1 MSSTN
6 EAPPKEV
13 IELANFLLDTKK
25 SGLRARQ
32 GKLNGQRVI
41 YFKGKSGINAIRKPA
56 YATGN
61 RTCPETREAAAE
73 ILRSLVKHHLVI
85 RCSKDEQTKALS
97 FIQGDTYEENSYYV
111 WLYQG
116 SQLKNYLMGILVLA
130 GIFAGVLFPLWPAFM
145 RNGAWYVSMAGLGFL
160 GFLFVTTIV
169 RFILYIF
176 TKIFYSPGIWLFPNL
191 YEDVGFF
198 ESFVPLYAW
207 DLPPPPK
214 KPKVKPSKKTSA
226 AKAPPQEVEPL
237 LVESNDPSADTPPP
251 YHEEAEEIQ
260 AEMGKTKAST

>member
-1 MSSTN
+1 MSSAKD
-6 EAPPKEV
+6 APPKEV
-13 IELANFLLDTKK
+13 IELANFLLDAKK

-61 RTCPETREAAAE
+61 RACPETREAAAE
-73 ILRSLVKHHLVI
+73 ILRSL
-85 RCSKDEQTKALS
+85 TKALS
-97 FIQGDTYEENSYYV
+97 FIQSDTYDENSYYV

-116 SQLKNYLMGILVLA
+116 SQLKNYLMGILVLV

-145 RNGAWYVSMAGLGFL
+145 RNGAWYVSMAGLGFI

-214 KPKVKPSKKTSA
+214 KPKVKPSKKA
-226 AKAPPQEVEPL
+226 AAGKVPPQSVEPL
-237 LVESNDPSADTPPP
+237 LVESNDPSADMPPP
-251 YHEEAEEIQ
+251 YNEEAEEIQ
-260 AEMGKTKAST
+260 AEKGKSKSST

>member
-1 MSSTN
+1 MSAAVKA
-6 EAPPKEV
+6 APPKEV
-13 IELANFLLDTKK
+13 IDLANFLLDSKK
-25 SGLRARQ
+25 SGLRGRQ

-41 YFKGKSGINAIRKPA
+41 YFKGKSGINAVRKPA
-56 YATGN
+56 YASGS
-61 RTCPETREAAAE
+61 RTCPETREDAAE
-73 ILRSLVKHHLVI
+73 LLRSLVKHQLVI
-85 RCSKDEQTKALS
+85 RCSKNEQTKALS
-97 FIQGDTYEENSYYV
+97 FIQGDTYEETSYYV

-160 GFLFVTTIV
+160 GFLFVTTII

-176 TKIFYSPGIWLFPNL
+176 TKVFYSPGIWLFPNL

-214 KPKVKPSKKTSA
+214 KPKSKASKKANST
-226 AKAPPQEVEPL
+226 AKSPPQDAEPL
-237 LVESNDPSADTPPP
+237 LVESNDHSTDAPPP
-251 YHEEAEEIQ
+251 YNEEVEEIQ
-260 AEMGKTKAST
+260 AENSKK